1 MKKLTGMK
9 SNFSSLENKK
19 MKDLKSIQGG
29 LAAGTTKVIT
39 SNVPSGPDCTES
51 DHYND
56 NGGYIGR
63 LEVCGPY

>member
-19 MKDLKSIQGG
+19 MKDLKTIQGG
-29 LAAGTTKVIT
+29 AGTTRTII

-51 DHYND
+51 DRYD
-56 NGGYIGR
+56 DDWGYIGR
-63 LEVCGPY
+63 LEVCLSN